1 MNTAKIVAMIF
12 GGLAIAVASSAGT
25 ILYIGNKMFGHT

>member
-1 MNTAKIVAMIF
+1 MNATKTVAMIF
-12 GGLAIAVASSAGT
+12 GGIAIAVASSAGT